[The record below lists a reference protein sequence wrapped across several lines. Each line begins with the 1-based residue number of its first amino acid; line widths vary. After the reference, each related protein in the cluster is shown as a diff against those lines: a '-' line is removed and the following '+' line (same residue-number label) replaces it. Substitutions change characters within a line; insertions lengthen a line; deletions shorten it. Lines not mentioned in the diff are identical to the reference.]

1 MTPPHSADRLLRN
14 IVVRTD
20 ADAASEPHLDEETL
34 ALFTAG
40 ELTAEHWQ
48 SAVRH
53 LADCATCRQVTSMLT
68 ANWPEESPTVA
79 AQPMPITRSR
89 RTWLVPAAAAALLL
103 VAGLLVFGR
112 RETSEMAERRAHR
125 DASRLLAVS
134 DFSQA
139 RAALD
144 QAARQGVRS
153 DRLLSLQSQ
162 AVRELRG
169 DVALASSGR
178 LLDFGYGVDG
188 VIARGPE
195 TQTGLNEAR
204 QLLLDAKGDDVE
216 VRLNRGHLW
225 LSQGDLDQARTEF
238 TQLLERHPKHPLAW
252 LGLGLAEFLREDWTA
267 AETAFRKSGELD
279 PENLA
284 PHINLALTLDEQN
297 RRDEALQIW
306 RRLAERPLSA
316 TDRELVTK
324 AIREL
329 NRRE

>member
-1 MTPPHSADRLLRN
+1 MTPPHSEDRLLRN
-14 IVVRTD
+14 IVARTD
-20 ADAASEPHLDEETL
+20 ADAASEPHLDDETL
-34 ALFTAG
+34 ALFAAG
-40 ELTAEHWQ
+40 ELTAEHLQ
-48 SAVRH
+48 NAVRH
-53 LADCATCRQVTSMLT
+53 LADCAGCRQVASMLA
-68 ANWPEESPTVA
+68 ANWSEESPTLSK
-79 AQPMPITRSR
+79 PLPIARSR
-89 RTWLVPAAAAALLL
+89 RAWLVPAAAAALLL

-134 DFSQA
+134 DFTQA

-169 DVALASSGR
+169 EVALASSGR
-178 LLDFGYGVDG
+178 LMDFGYGVDG
-188 VIARGPE
+188 IVARGPE
-195 TQTGLNEAR
+195 TQRGLNEAR
-204 QLLLDAKGDDVE
+204 QLLLEAKGDDVE

-225 LSQGDLDQARTEF
+225 LSQGDLDQARTDF
-238 TQLLERHPKHPLAW
+238 SQVLERHPKQPLAW
-252 LGLGLAEFLREDWTA
+252 LGLGLAEFLREDWSA
-267 AETAFRKSGELD
+267 AETAFRKSAELD
-279 PENLA
+279 PENLT
-284 PHINLALTLDEQN
+284 PQINLALTLDEQN

-316 TDRELVTK
+316 TDRDLVTK
-324 AIREL
+324 AIQEL

>member
-1 MTPPHSADRLLRN
+1 MTPPHSEDRLLQK
-14 IVVRTD
+14 IVARTD
-20 ADAASEPHLDEETL
+20 TDSASEPHLDDETL
-34 ALFTAG
+34 ALFAAG

-53 LADCATCRQVTSMLT
+53 LADCATCRQIASLLT
-68 ANWPEESPTVA
+68 ANWPEESPMVA
-79 AQPMPITRSR
+79 AQPLPSTRSR
-89 RTWLVPAAAAALLL
+89 RAWLVPAAAAALLL

-112 RETSEMAERRAHR
+112 RETSEMAERRTHR
-125 DASRLLAVS
+125 EASRLLAAS

-169 DVALASSGR
+169 EVALASSGR
-178 LLDFGYGVDG
+178 LMDFGYGVDG

-195 TQTGLNEAR
+195 TQRGLNEAR
-204 QLLLDAKGDDVE
+204 QLLLEAKGDDFD

-225 LSQGDLDQARTEF
+225 LSQGDLDLARTEF
-238 TQLLERHPKHPLAW
+238 SQVLERHPKQPLAW
-252 LGLGLAEFLREDWTA
+252 LGLGLAEFLREDWSA
-267 AETAFRKSGELD
+267 AETAFRKSAELD

-284 PHINLALTLDEQN
+284 PQINLALTLDEQD

-306 RRLAERPLSA
+306 QRLAERPLSA
-316 TDRELVTK
+316 TDRDLVTK
-324 AIREL
+324 AIQEL
-329 NRRE
+329 TRRE